1 MKKSATSSVQVS
13 GLFHRMF
20 GVGAGA
26 GNSLPVRKLM
36 VAVLLLA
43 AATFLG
49 VFAVAQAQAADGTM
63 TGVTLASDSPGT
75 LTVSWKAPTPAPTD
89 YRLRWAPVGSD
100 FLSWNGTNETDRGN
114 AYPAGDVTSLTLSGL
129 SEGTEFNVQA
139 RARYHKGEHKDS
151 PWSGPWAEASALVMS
166 EPPDVP
172 SAPAAPNLAGTVLTP
187 EGHVMLLW
195 QIPSDDSITGYQVLR
210 GPDADSLVVIEQD
223 TGSGGT
229 SYTDTAPPTGQ
240 THTYAVKA
248 RNAAGLSPLSNTV
261 TATVPA
267 AAPIIVWTVLTPEGQ
282 VMLLWQN
289 PSDDSI
295 TGYQV
300 LRGPD
305 ADSLVVIEE
314 DTESSATSYTDTAPP
329 AGQTHTYAVKARNA
343 AGLSQISNTVTATV
357 PPAAPNLVRTAV
369 TPAGQVLLSWLNP
382 ANDSITGYQVLR
394 GPDADSLVVIEQDTG
409 SSGTSYTDTSPPAG
423 QTHTYAVKARNAA
436 GLSPPS
442 NTGTASVPASE
453 EEEELI
459 TARHEETE
467 STLFEKGELV
477 TSHSFGSGPSQGR
490 AIWSDGETIWITRT
504 TATARLVDRVAD
516 TDGRADAYGLS
527 DMARQPGKDIR
538 AMYGALNHHAHGIW
552 SDGQTMWVSDD
563 DRARIFTY
571 SLQSDNYGNR
581 LRTKEFYTY
590 TETYRNLYADLRG
603 LWSDGTHMWVADSR
617 VKKIVAYTLG
627 GQRNADLDLNLLDGV
642 GNDGP
647 TDIWSNGYTMWV
659 ADYRD
664 KKIYAYRLSDGVR
677 QPGLDY
683 NNLESAGNVSPT
695 GIWSNGKLMYVYDN
709 SKNTLYSYRSLA
721 PFPSLASLSLVS
733 GTDAVDIGTFNA
745 FDLEYSARLGRSISQ
760 VTVNYS
766 AASDVGVEVD
776 PPDADPNAP
785 GHQVDLALTTGS
797 YEEATEI
804 TVTATQDGETT
815 TYGVRV
821 TRVDVDAISND
832 ATLSSLSLV
841 DVNLGTFDSANLS
854 YEAVVASSLTQ
865 TTVSLTTADPGA
877 RNLISPSDADDVA
890 TGHQVDLAVGLNEI
904 TIEVTASDAEKT
916 TRRYV
921 VALVRPSVS
930 EFGWLVS
937 PDFTDLSPSNGAVR
951 AIWSNGTTMWAT
963 FSGAGFRNYDTLRA
977 YDLDTKAR
985 LGDRDI
991 VDHWIGY
998 ANGIWSDGEVV
1009 AVSETQSH
1017 RIYVYDLNSGGWRP
1031 WLGFR
1036 LDSSNHNSHGLWSDG
1051 VTLWVVDHADDKLYA
1066 YHWRGENPGD
1076 RRPELDFA
1084 LTDGNGRGAGLWSDG
1099 TTMWVSD
1106 GEDAKIY
1113 AYSLDSATYGLR
1125 VPALDFNELA
1135 PHGNASPNGIW
1146 SNGSVMWVADDEDN
1160 RLYSYKMPAL
1170 PSLASLSLSGIEFG
1184 PFRSWQS
1191 KYAVR
1196 VPVGGPSVTT
1206 VSAVANN
1213 ADQFDVKI
1221 APSDSDALTDG
1232 HQVELPA
1239 GTPQTIAVTV
1249 TKKTDPCVSRTYTLR
1264 VKLAVSGPAS

>member
-1 MKKSATSSVQVS
+1 MNPPTQPAPQTRAFQSWQLVFIAVMLLVTVAISTFYFSSVQAES
-13 GLFHRMF
+13 HGAITGLTLSSDTP
-20 GVGAGA
+20 GA
-26 GNSLPVRKLM
+26 
-36 VAVLLLA
+36 
-43 AATFLG
+43 
-49 VFAVAQAQAADGTM
+49 
-63 TGVTLASDSPGT
+63 
-75 LTVSWKAPTPAPTD
+75 LTVSWDAASPTPTD
-89 YRLRWAPVGSD
+89 YRVDWAKSD
-100 FLSWNGTNETDRGN
+100 EDYQSWKVDEGHKYLAPT
-114 AYPAGDVTSLTLSGL
+114 VTTVTIADL
-129 SEGTEFNVQA
+129 EHNTEYKIRM
-139 RARYHKGEHKDS
+139 RARYYRDEHEGKS
-151 PWSGPWAEASALVMS
+151 WGGPWATDTITVAG
-166 EPPDVP
+166 EPAETPTPEPVEEEPVEKEPIKKEPGQRPPRDDP
-172 SAPAAPNLAGTVLTP
+172 APEDTTPAAGTIETLTAADDAAGQLLLTWQAPAAPNADPTDYHVNWGKSAEDYPADTAEAGNAHPDSTTHTLTGLEYDTDYNIRVRARYTDGDHADSPWNGPWTETTAQVKLPLPAAPFIGAIAVSPDGEVLLSWFNS
-187 EGHVMLLW
+187 EENN
-195 QIPSDDSITGYQVLR
+195 SITGYQISR
-210 GPDADSLVVIEQD
+210 GPDADNMVVIEDD
-223 TGSGGT
+223 TGS
-229 SYTDTAPPTGQ
+229 
-240 THTYAVKA
+240 
-248 RNAAGLSPLSNTV
+248 
-261 TATVPA
+261 
-267 AAPIIVWTVLTPEGQ
+267 
-282 VMLLWQN
+282 
-289 PSDDSI
+289 
-295 TGYQV
+295 
-300 LRGPD
+300 
-305 ADSLVVIEE
+305 
-314 DTESSATSYTDTAPP
+314 SSTSYTDTAPP
-329 AGQTHTYAVKARNA
+329 AGQTHSYAVKARNA
-343 AGLSQISNTVTATV
+343 VGLSPLSNTITATV
-357 PPAAPNLVRTAV
+357 PVA
-369 TPAGQVLLSWLNP
+369 
-382 ANDSITGYQVLR
+382 
-394 GPDADSLVVIEQDTG
+394 
-409 SSGTSYTDTSPPAG
+409 
-423 QTHTYAVKARNAA
+423 
-436 GLSPPS
+436 
-442 NTGTASVPASE
+442 E

-490 AIWSDGETIWITRT
+490 AIWSDEETIWITRT

-527 DMARQPGKDIR
+527 DMARQPEKDIR

-563 DRARIFTY
+563 DRATIFAY

-581 LRTKEFYTY
+581 LRTKEFHTY
-590 TETYRNLYADLRG
+590 IKASRNGRLYADLRG

-766 AASDVGVEVD
+766 AASDVGVEVG

-877 RNLISPSDADDVA
+877 RDLISPSDADDVA

-921 VALVRPSVS
+921 VALVRPSES

-963 FSGAGFRNYDTLRA
+963 FSGGRFRSDDTLRA

-991 VDHWIGY
+991 VDYWIGY

-1017 RIYVYDLNSGGWRP
+1017 RIYVYGLNSGGHRWD
-1031 WLGFR
+1031 LAFR

-1051 VTLWVVDHADDKLYA
+1051 ATLWVVDHADDKLYA

-1206 VSAVANN
+1206 VSAVATNV
-1213 ADQFDVKI
+1213 DQFDVKI

-1232 HQVELPA
+1232 HQVELA
-1239 GTPQTIAVTV
+1239 TGTPQTIAVTV

>member
-1 MKKSATSSVQVS
+1 MNNLSQTIFQAKAFQSWRLV
-13 GLFHRMF
+13 
-20 GVGAGA
+20 
-26 GNSLPVRKLM
+26 LM
-36 VAVLLLA
+36 AIILLA
-43 AATFLG
+43 AAATSGLYMG
-49 VFAVAQAQAADGTM
+49 TVQAQSSRGAI
-63 TGVTLASDSPGT
+63 TGLTLTSDAPGT
-75 LTVSWKAPTPAPTD
+75 LTVSWEAASPTPTD
-89 YRLRWAPVGSD
+89 YRVDWAKSD
-100 FLSWNGTNETDRGN
+100 EDYQSWKVDEGHL
-114 AYPAGDVTSLTLSGL
+114 YPAETATAATITDLDHD
-129 SEGTEFNVQA
+129 TEYKVRV
-139 RARYHKGEHKDS
+139 RARYYRGEHEGKS
-151 PWSGPWAEASALVMS
+151 WGGPWAADTITVAGEPAEAPTP
-166 EPPDVP
+166 EPAEEEPAEEEPAPEDTTP
-172 SAPAAPNLAGTVLTP
+172 PAGTIDTITATDDEAGQLMLIWTAPAAPNADPTDYHVNWAKSTEEYPADTAEAGNAHPTTTTHTLAGLEYDTDYNVRVRARYSNGDHAASPWNGPWTETTAQVKLPLPAAPFIGAIAVSPDGDVLLTWFNF
-187 EGHVMLLW
+187 EEN
-195 QIPSDDSITGYQVLR
+195 DSITGYQILR
-210 GPDADSLVVIEQD
+210 GPDADNMVVIEDD
-223 TGSGGT
+223 TGS
-229 SYTDTAPPTGQ
+229 
-240 THTYAVKA
+240 
-248 RNAAGLSPLSNTV
+248 
-261 TATVPA
+261 
-267 AAPIIVWTVLTPEGQ
+267 
-282 VMLLWQN
+282 
-289 PSDDSI
+289 
-295 TGYQV
+295 
-300 LRGPD
+300 
-305 ADSLVVIEE
+305 
-314 DTESSATSYTDTAPP
+314 SSTSYTDTAPP
-329 AGQTHTYAVKARNA
+329 AGQTHSYAVKARNA
-343 AGLSQISNTVTATV
+343 VGLSPLSNTITATV
-357 PPAAPNLVRTAV
+357 PVA
-369 TPAGQVLLSWLNP
+369 
-382 ANDSITGYQVLR
+382 
-394 GPDADSLVVIEQDTG
+394 
-409 SSGTSYTDTSPPAG
+409 
-423 QTHTYAVKARNAA
+423 
-436 GLSPPS
+436 
-442 NTGTASVPASE
+442 E

-490 AIWSDGETIWITRT
+490 AIWSDEETIWITRT

-527 DMARQPGKDIR
+527 DMARQPEKDIR

-563 DRARIFTY
+563 DRATIFAY
-571 SLQSDNYGNR
+571 SLQSDNYRNR
-581 LRTKEFYTY
+581 LRTKEFHTY
-590 TETYRNLYADLRG
+590 IKASRNGRLYADLRG

-766 AASDVGVEVD
+766 AASDVGVEVG

-877 RNLISPSDADDVA
+877 RDLISPSDADDVA

-921 VALVRPSVS
+921 VALVRPSES

-963 FSGAGFRNYDTLRA
+963 FSGGRFRSDDTLRA

-991 VDHWIGY
+991 VDYWIGY

-1017 RIYVYDLNSGGWRP
+1017 RIYVYGLNSGGHRWD
-1031 WLGFR
+1031 LAFR
-1036 LDSSNHNSHGLWSDG
+1036 LDSSNSNSHGLWSDG
-1051 VTLWVVDHADDKLYA
+1051 ATLWVVDHADDKLYA

-1206 VSAVANN
+1206 VSAVATNV
-1213 ADQFDVKI
+1213 DQFDVKI

-1232 HQVELPA
+1232 HQVELA
-1239 GTPQTIAVTV
+1239 TGTPQTIAVTV

>member
-1 MKKSATSSVQVS
+1 MNNLSQTILQAKAFQSWRLV
-13 GLFHRMF
+13 
-20 GVGAGA
+20 
-26 GNSLPVRKLM
+26 LM
-36 VAVLLLA
+36 AIILLA
-43 AATFLG
+43 ATATSGLYMG
-49 VFAVAQAQAADGTM
+49 TVQAQSSRGAI
-63 TGVTLASDSPGT
+63 TGLTLTSDAPGT
-75 LTVSWKAPTPAPTD
+75 LTVSWEAASPTPTD
-89 YRLRWAPVGSD
+89 YRVDWAKSD
-100 FLSWNGTNETDRGN
+100 EDYQSWKVDEGHL
-114 AYPAGDVTSLTLSGL
+114 YPAETATAATITDLDHD
-129 SEGTEFNVQA
+129 TEYKIRM
-139 RARYHKGEHKDS
+139 RARYYRGEHEGKS
-151 PWSGPWAEASALVMS
+151 WGGPWAADTITVAGEPAEAPTP
-166 EPPDVP
+166 EPAEEEPAPEEPAPEDTTP
-172 SAPAAPNLAGTVLTP
+172 PAGTIDTITATDDEAGQLMLIWTAPAAPNADPTDYHVNWAKSTEEYPADTAEAGNAHPTTTTHTLAGLEYDTDYNVRVRARYSNGDHAASPWNGPWTETTAQVKLPLPAAPFIGAIAVSPDGDVLLTWFNF
-187 EGHVMLLW
+187 EEN
-195 QIPSDDSITGYQVLR
+195 DSITGYQILR
-210 GPDADSLVVIEQD
+210 GPDADNMVVIEDD
-223 TGSGGT
+223 TGS
-229 SYTDTAPPTGQ
+229 
-240 THTYAVKA
+240 
-248 RNAAGLSPLSNTV
+248 
-261 TATVPA
+261 
-267 AAPIIVWTVLTPEGQ
+267 
-282 VMLLWQN
+282 
-289 PSDDSI
+289 
-295 TGYQV
+295 
-300 LRGPD
+300 
-305 ADSLVVIEE
+305 
-314 DTESSATSYTDTAPP
+314 SSTSYTDTAPP
-329 AGQTHTYAVKARNA
+329 AGQTHSYAVKARNA
-343 AGLSQISNTVTATV
+343 VGLSPLSNTITATV
-357 PPAAPNLVRTAV
+357 PVA
-369 TPAGQVLLSWLNP
+369 
-382 ANDSITGYQVLR
+382 
-394 GPDADSLVVIEQDTG
+394 
-409 SSGTSYTDTSPPAG
+409 
-423 QTHTYAVKARNAA
+423 
-436 GLSPPS
+436 
-442 NTGTASVPASE
+442 E

-490 AIWSDGETIWITRT
+490 AIWSDEETIWITRT

-527 DMARQPGKDIR
+527 DMARQPEKDIR

-563 DRARIFTY
+563 DRATIFAY

-581 LRTKEFYTY
+581 LRTKEFHTY
-590 TETYRNLYADLRG
+590 IKASRNGRLYADLRG

-766 AASDVGVEVD
+766 AASDVGVEVG

-877 RNLISPSDADDVA
+877 RDLISPSDADDVA

-921 VALVRPSVS
+921 VALVRPSES

-963 FSGAGFRNYDTLRA
+963 FSGGRFRSDDTLRA

-991 VDHWIGY
+991 VDYWIGY

-1017 RIYVYDLNSGGWRP
+1017 RIYVYGLNSGGHRWD
-1031 WLGFR
+1031 LAFR

-1051 VTLWVVDHADDKLYA
+1051 ATLWVVDHADDKLYA

-1206 VSAVANN
+1206 VSAVATNV
-1213 ADQFDVKI
+1213 DQFDVKI

-1232 HQVELPA
+1232 HQVELA
-1239 GTPQTIAVTV
+1239 TGTPQTIAVTV

>member
-1 MKKSATSSVQVS
+1 MNLPFPSAHTEHPTSEKSLNAKAFQSWRWVF
-13 GLFHRMF
+13 L
-20 GVGAGA
+20 
-26 GNSLPVRKLM
+26 
-36 VAVLLLA
+36 AVILLA
-43 AATFLG
+43 AVTIGAFYFS
-49 VFAVAQAQAADGTM
+49 VVQAQETNGAI
-63 TGVTLASDSPGT
+63 TGLTLTSDTPGT
-75 LTVSWKAPTPAPTD
+75 LTVSWDTASPAPTD
-89 YRLRWAPVGSD
+89 YRVDWAKSSED
-100 FLSWNGTNETDRGN
+100 YTSWTVDDGHV
-114 AYPAGDVTSLTLSGL
+114 YPADTATTVTITGL
-129 SEGTEFNVQA
+129 GHDTEYKIRM
-139 RARYHKGEHKDS
+139 RARYYRGEHEGKS
-151 PWSGPWAEASALVMS
+151 WGGPWATATITVAGEPAETPTPEPEQEEESTTAAGAIDTLTATDDDAGQLVLTWG
-166 EPPDVP
+166 P
-172 SAPAAPNLAGTVLTP
+172 PAAPNATP
-187 EGHVMLLW
+187 TDYHINWAKSTEDY
-195 QIPSDDSITGYQVLR
+195 PSDSAEAGNDHPTTTTHTLASLEYDTNYNVRVRARYSDGDHAASPWNGPWTETTAQVLQPLPAAPIMGGTAVTPDSQVLVTWFNIDEDASITGYQILR
-210 GPDADSLVVIEQD
+210 GPDADNMVVIED
-223 TGSGGT
+223 
-229 SYTDTAPPTGQ
+229 
-240 THTYAVKA
+240 
-248 RNAAGLSPLSNTV
+248 
-261 TATVPA
+261 
-267 AAPIIVWTVLTPEGQ
+267 
-282 VMLLWQN
+282 
-289 PSDDSI
+289 
-295 TGYQV
+295 
-300 LRGPD
+300 
-305 ADSLVVIEE
+305 
-314 DTESSATSYTDTAPP
+314 
-329 AGQTHTYAVKARNA
+329 
-343 AGLSQISNTVTATV
+343 
-357 PPAAPNLVRTAV
+357 
-369 TPAGQVLLSWLNP
+369 
-382 ANDSITGYQVLR
+382 
-394 GPDADSLVVIEQDTG
+394 DTG
-409 SSGTSYTDTSPPAG
+409 SSSTSYTDTSPPAG
-423 QTHTYAVKARNAA
+423 QTHSYAVKARNAV
-436 GLSPPS
+436 GLSPLS
-442 NTGTASVPASE
+442 NTITATVPVAE

-490 AIWSDGETIWITRT
+490 AIWSDEETIWITRT
-504 TATARLVDRVAD
+504 TATARLADRVAD

-527 DMARQPGKDIR
+527 DMARQPEKDIR

-563 DRARIFTY
+563 DRATIFAY

-581 LRTKEFYTY
+581 LRTKEFHTY
-590 TETYRNLYADLRG
+590 IKASRNGWLYADLRG

-797 YEEATEI
+797 FEEATEI

-877 RNLISPSDADDVA
+877 RDLISPSDADDVA

-921 VALVRPSVS
+921 VALVRPSES
-930 EFGWLVS
+930 EFRWLVS
-937 PDFTDLSPSNGAVR
+937 PDFTDFSPSNGAVR

-963 FSGAGFRNYDTLRA
+963 FSGGRFRSDDTLRA

-991 VDHWIGY
+991 VDSWIGY

-1017 RIYVYDLNSGGWRP
+1017 RIYVYDLNSGDWRP

-1106 GEDAKIY
+1106 SEDAKIY

-1206 VSAVANN
+1206 VSAVATNV
-1213 ADQFDVKI
+1213 DQFDVKI

-1232 HQVELPA
+1232 HQVELA
-1239 GTPQTIAVTV
+1239 TGTPQTIAVTI

-1264 VKLAVSGPAS
+1264 VKLADS

>member
-1 MKKSATSSVQVS
+1 MNNLSQTILQAKAFQSWRLV
-13 GLFHRMF
+13 
-20 GVGAGA
+20 
-26 GNSLPVRKLM
+26 LM
-36 VAVLLLA
+36 AIILLA
-43 AATFLG
+43 ATATSGLYMG
-49 VFAVAQAQAADGTM
+49 TVQAQSSRGAI
-63 TGVTLASDSPGT
+63 TGLTLTSDAPGT
-75 LTVSWKAPTPAPTD
+75 LTVSWEAASPTPTD
-89 YRLRWAPVGSD
+89 YRVDWAKSD
-100 FLSWNGTNETDRGN
+100 EDYQSWKVDEGHL
-114 AYPAGDVTSLTLSGL
+114 YPAETATAATITDLDHD
-129 SEGTEFNVQA
+129 TEYKIRM
-139 RARYHKGEHKDS
+139 RARYYRGEHEGKS
-151 PWSGPWAEASALVMS
+151 WGGPWAADTITVAGEPAEAPTP
-166 EPPDVP
+166 EPAEEEPAEEEPAEEEPAEEDTTP
-172 SAPAAPNLAGTVLTP
+172 PAGTIDTITATDDEAGQLMLIWTAPAAPNADPTDYHVNWAKSTEEYPADTAEAGNAHPTTTTHTLAGLEYDTDYNVRVRARYSNGDHAASPWNGPWTETTAQVKLPLPAAPFIGAIAVSPDGDVLLTWFNF
-187 EGHVMLLW
+187 EEN
-195 QIPSDDSITGYQVLR
+195 DSITGYQILR
-210 GPDADSLVVIEQD
+210 GPDADNMVVIEDD
-223 TGSGGT
+223 TGS
-229 SYTDTAPPTGQ
+229 
-240 THTYAVKA
+240 
-248 RNAAGLSPLSNTV
+248 
-261 TATVPA
+261 
-267 AAPIIVWTVLTPEGQ
+267 
-282 VMLLWQN
+282 
-289 PSDDSI
+289 
-295 TGYQV
+295 
-300 LRGPD
+300 
-305 ADSLVVIEE
+305 
-314 DTESSATSYTDTAPP
+314 SSTSYTDTAPP
-329 AGQTHTYAVKARNA
+329 AGQTHSYAVKARNA
-343 AGLSQISNTVTATV
+343 VGLSPLSNTITATV
-357 PPAAPNLVRTAV
+357 PVA
-369 TPAGQVLLSWLNP
+369 
-382 ANDSITGYQVLR
+382 
-394 GPDADSLVVIEQDTG
+394 
-409 SSGTSYTDTSPPAG
+409 
-423 QTHTYAVKARNAA
+423 
-436 GLSPPS
+436 
-442 NTGTASVPASE
+442 E

-490 AIWSDGETIWITRT
+490 AIWSDEETIWITRT

-527 DMARQPGKDIR
+527 DMARQPEKDIR

-552 SDGQTMWVSDD
+552 SDGQTLWVSDD
-563 DRARIFTY
+563 DRATIFAY

-581 LRTKEFYTY
+581 LRTKEFHTY
-590 TETYRNLYADLRG
+590 IKASRNGRLYADLRG

-766 AASDVGVEVD
+766 AASDVGVEVG

-877 RNLISPSDADDVA
+877 RDLISPSDADDVA

-921 VALVRPSVS
+921 VALVRPSES

-963 FSGAGFRNYDTLRA
+963 FSGGRFRSDDTLRA

-991 VDHWIGY
+991 VDYWIGY

-1017 RIYVYDLNSGGWRP
+1017 RIYVYGLNSGGHRWD
-1031 WLGFR
+1031 LAFR

-1051 VTLWVVDHADDKLYA
+1051 ATLWVVDHADDKLYA

-1206 VSAVANN
+1206 VSAVATNV
-1213 ADQFDVKI
+1213 DQFDVKI

-1232 HQVELPA
+1232 HQVELA
-1239 GTPQTIAVTV
+1239 TGTPQTIAVTV

>member
-1 MKKSATSSVQVS
+1 MNNLSQTILQAKAFQSWRLV
-13 GLFHRMF
+13 
-20 GVGAGA
+20 
-26 GNSLPVRKLM
+26 LM
-36 VAVLLLA
+36 AIILLA
-43 AATFLG
+43 AAATSGLYMG
-49 VFAVAQAQAADGTM
+49 TVQAQSSRGAI
-63 TGVTLASDSPGT
+63 TGLTLTSDAPGT
-75 LTVSWKAPTPAPTD
+75 LTVSWEAASPTPTD
-89 YRLRWAPVGSD
+89 YRVDWAKSD
-100 FLSWNGTNETDRGN
+100 EEYTSWKVDKGHK
-114 AYPAGDVTSLTLSGL
+114 YPTPTTTAVTIADL
-129 SEGTEFNVQA
+129 EHDTEYKVRV
-139 RARYHKGEHKDS
+139 RARYYRGEHEGKS
-151 PWSGPWAEASALVMS
+151 WGGPWAADTITVAGEPAEAPTP
-166 EPPDVP
+166 EPAEEEPAEEEPAPEEPAPEDTTP
-172 SAPAAPNLAGTVLTP
+172 PAGTIDTITATDDEAGQLMLIWTAPAAPNADPTDYHVNWANSTEEYPADTAEAGNAHPTTTTHTLAGLEYDTDYNVRVRARYSNGDHAASPWNGPWTETTAQVKLPLPAAPFIGAIAVSPDGDVLLTWFNF
-187 EGHVMLLW
+187 EEN
-195 QIPSDDSITGYQVLR
+195 DSITGYQILR
-210 GPDADSLVVIEQD
+210 GPDADNMVVIEDD
-223 TGSGGT
+223 TGS
-229 SYTDTAPPTGQ
+229 
-240 THTYAVKA
+240 
-248 RNAAGLSPLSNTV
+248 
-261 TATVPA
+261 
-267 AAPIIVWTVLTPEGQ
+267 
-282 VMLLWQN
+282 
-289 PSDDSI
+289 
-295 TGYQV
+295 
-300 LRGPD
+300 
-305 ADSLVVIEE
+305 
-314 DTESSATSYTDTAPP
+314 SSTSYTDTAPP
-329 AGQTHTYAVKARNA
+329 AGQTHSYAVKARNA
-343 AGLSQISNTVTATV
+343 VGLSPLSNTITATV
-357 PPAAPNLVRTAV
+357 PVA
-369 TPAGQVLLSWLNP
+369 
-382 ANDSITGYQVLR
+382 
-394 GPDADSLVVIEQDTG
+394 
-409 SSGTSYTDTSPPAG
+409 
-423 QTHTYAVKARNAA
+423 
-436 GLSPPS
+436 
-442 NTGTASVPASE
+442 E

-490 AIWSDGETIWITRT
+490 AIWSDEETIWITRT

-527 DMARQPGKDIR
+527 DMARQPEKDIR

-552 SDGQTMWVSDD
+552 SDGQMMWVSDD
-563 DRARIFTY
+563 DRATIFAY

-581 LRTKEFYTY
+581 LRTKEFHTY
-590 TETYRNLYADLRG
+590 IKASRNGRLYADLRG

-766 AASDVGVEVD
+766 AASDVGVEVG

-877 RNLISPSDADDVA
+877 RDLISPSDADDVA

-921 VALVRPSVS
+921 VALVRPSES

-963 FSGAGFRNYDTLRA
+963 FSGGRFRKDDTLRA

-991 VDHWIGY
+991 VDYWIGY

-1017 RIYVYDLNSGGWRP
+1017 RIYVYGLNSGGHRWD
-1031 WLGFR
+1031 LAFR

-1051 VTLWVVDHADDKLYA
+1051 ATLWVVDHADDKLYA

-1206 VSAVANN
+1206 VSAVATNV
-1213 ADQFDVKI
+1213 DQFDVKI

-1232 HQVELPA
+1232 HQVELA
-1239 GTPQTIAVTV
+1239 TGTPQTIAVTV

>member
-1 MKKSATSSVQVS
+1 MNNLSQTVLQTKAFQSWRLV
-13 GLFHRMF
+13 
-20 GVGAGA
+20 
-26 GNSLPVRKLM
+26 LM
-36 VAVLLLA
+36 AVILLA
-43 AATFLG
+43 AATTSGLYMG
-49 VFAVAQAQAADGTM
+49 TVQAQSSRGAI
-63 TGVTLASDSPGT
+63 TGLTLTSDAPGT
-75 LTVSWKAPTPAPTD
+75 LTVSWDAASPVPTD
-89 YRLRWAPVGSD
+89 YRVDWAKSD
-100 FLSWNGTNETDRGN
+100 EDYQPWKVDEGHKYPTPTATAATITDL
-114 AYPAGDVTSLTLSGL
+114 DHD
-129 SEGTEFNVQA
+129 TEYKIRM
-139 RARYHKGEHKDS
+139 RARYYRGEHEGKS
-151 PWSGPWAEASALVMS
+151 WGGPWATATITVAGEPAEAPTPEPAEEEPVQEDPVQQPPRDDPPPEDTTPAAGTIETLTATDDEAGQLVLRWT
-166 EPPDVP
+166 
-172 SAPAAPNLAGTVLTP
+172 APAAPNADPTDYHVNWAKSTEEYPADTAEAGNAHPTTTTHTLAGLEYDTDYNVRVRARYSNGDHAASPWNGPWTETTAQVKLPLPAAPFIGAIAVSPDGDVLLTWFNF
-187 EGHVMLLW
+187 EEN
-195 QIPSDDSITGYQVLR
+195 DSITGYQILR
-210 GPDADSLVVIEQD
+210 GPDADNMVVIEDD
-223 TGSGGT
+223 TGSSST
-229 SYTDTAPPTGQ
+229 SYTDET
-240 THTYAVKA
+240 
-248 RNAAGLSPLSNTV
+248 
-261 TATVPA
+261 
-267 AAPIIVWTVLTPEGQ
+267 
-282 VMLLWQN
+282 
-289 PSDDSI
+289 
-295 TGYQV
+295 
-300 LRGPD
+300 
-305 ADSLVVIEE
+305 
-314 DTESSATSYTDTAPP
+314 PP
-329 AGQTHTYAVKARNA
+329 AGQTHTYGVKARNA
-343 AGLSQISNTVTATV
+343 SGLSPLSNTITATV
-357 PPAAPNLVRTAV
+357 PVA
-369 TPAGQVLLSWLNP
+369 
-382 ANDSITGYQVLR
+382 
-394 GPDADSLVVIEQDTG
+394 
-409 SSGTSYTDTSPPAG
+409 
-423 QTHTYAVKARNAA
+423 
-436 GLSPPS
+436 
-442 NTGTASVPASE
+442 E

-490 AIWSDGETIWITRT
+490 AIWSDEETIWITRT

-527 DMARQPGKDIR
+527 DMARQPEKDIR

-563 DRARIFTY
+563 DRATIFAY

-581 LRTKEFYTY
+581 LRTKEFHTY
-590 TETYRNLYADLRG
+590 IKASRNGRLYADLRG

-766 AASDVGVEVD
+766 AASDVGVEVG

-877 RNLISPSDADDVA
+877 RDLISPSDADDVA

-921 VALVRPSVS
+921 VALVRPSES

-963 FSGAGFRNYDTLRA
+963 FSGGRFRKDDTLRA

-991 VDHWIGY
+991 VDYWIGY

-1017 RIYVYDLNSGGWRP
+1017 RIHVYGLNSGGHRWD
-1031 WLGFR
+1031 LAFR

-1051 VTLWVVDHADDKLYA
+1051 ATLWVVDHADDKLYA

-1206 VSAVANN
+1206 VSAVATNV
-1213 ADQFDVKI
+1213 DQFDVKI

-1232 HQVELPA
+1232 HQVELA
-1239 GTPQTIAVTV
+1239 TGTPQTIAVTV

>member
-1 MKKSATSSVQVS
+1 MNNLSQTILQAKAFQSWRLV
-13 GLFHRMF
+13 
-20 GVGAGA
+20 
-26 GNSLPVRKLM
+26 LM
-36 VAVLLLA
+36 AIILLA
-43 AATFLG
+43 AAATSGLYMG
-49 VFAVAQAQAADGTM
+49 TVQAQSSRGAI
-63 TGVTLASDSPGT
+63 TGLTLTSDAPGT
-75 LTVSWKAPTPAPTD
+75 LTVSWEAASPTPTD
-89 YRLRWAPVGSD
+89 YRVDWAKSD
-100 FLSWNGTNETDRGN
+100 EDYQSWKVDEGHL
-114 AYPAGDVTSLTLSGL
+114 YPAETATAATITDLDHD
-129 SEGTEFNVQA
+129 TEYKIRM
-139 RARYHKGEHKDS
+139 RARYYRGEHEGKS
-151 PWSGPWAEASALVMS
+151 WGGPWAADTITVAGEPAEAPTP
-166 EPPDVP
+166 EPAEEEPAEEEPAEEEPAPEDTTP
-172 SAPAAPNLAGTVLTP
+172 PAGTIDTITATDDEAGQLMLIWTAPAAPNADPTDYHVNWAKSTEEYPADTAEAGNAHPTTTTHTLAGLEYDTDYNVRVRARYSNGDHAASPWNGPWTETTAQVKLPLPAAPFIGAIAVSPDGDVLLTWFNF
-187 EGHVMLLW
+187 EEN
-195 QIPSDDSITGYQVLR
+195 DSITGYQILR
-210 GPDADSLVVIEQD
+210 GPDADNMVVIEDD
-223 TGSGGT
+223 TGS
-229 SYTDTAPPTGQ
+229 
-240 THTYAVKA
+240 
-248 RNAAGLSPLSNTV
+248 
-261 TATVPA
+261 
-267 AAPIIVWTVLTPEGQ
+267 
-282 VMLLWQN
+282 
-289 PSDDSI
+289 
-295 TGYQV
+295 
-300 LRGPD
+300 
-305 ADSLVVIEE
+305 
-314 DTESSATSYTDTAPP
+314 SSTSYTDTAPP
-329 AGQTHTYAVKARNA
+329 AGQTHSYAVKARNA
-343 AGLSQISNTVTATV
+343 VGLSPLSNTITATV
-357 PPAAPNLVRTAV
+357 PVA
-369 TPAGQVLLSWLNP
+369 
-382 ANDSITGYQVLR
+382 
-394 GPDADSLVVIEQDTG
+394 
-409 SSGTSYTDTSPPAG
+409 
-423 QTHTYAVKARNAA
+423 
-436 GLSPPS
+436 
-442 NTGTASVPASE
+442 E

-490 AIWSDGETIWITRT
+490 AIWSDEETIWITRT

-527 DMARQPGKDIR
+527 DMARQPEKDIR

-563 DRARIFTY
+563 DRATIFAY

-581 LRTKEFYTY
+581 LRTKEFHTY
-590 TETYRNLYADLRG
+590 IKASRNGRLYADLRG

-766 AASDVGVEVD
+766 AASDVGVEVG

-877 RNLISPSDADDVA
+877 RDLISPSDADDVA

-921 VALVRPSVS
+921 VALVRPSES

-963 FSGAGFRNYDTLRA
+963 FSGGRFRSDDTLRA

-991 VDHWIGY
+991 VDYWIGY

-1017 RIYVYDLNSGGWRP
+1017 RIYVYGLNSGGHRWD
-1031 WLGFR
+1031 LAFR

-1051 VTLWVVDHADDKLYA
+1051 ATLWVVDHADDKLYA

-1206 VSAVANN
+1206 VSAVATNV
-1213 ADQFDVKI
+1213 DQFDVKI

-1232 HQVELPA
+1232 HQVELA
-1239 GTPQTIAVTV
+1239 TGTPQTIAVTV